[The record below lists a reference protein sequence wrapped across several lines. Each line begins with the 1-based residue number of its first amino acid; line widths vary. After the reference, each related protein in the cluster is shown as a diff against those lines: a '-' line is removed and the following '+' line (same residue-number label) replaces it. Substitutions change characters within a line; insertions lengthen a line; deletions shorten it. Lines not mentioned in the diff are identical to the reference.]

1 MNSNILCKLQ
11 PLLFKYHSFLNSAA
25 MSDSLCNAAS
35 NLFIEKI
42 SIAPPLLSDLTPVI
56 GSVSGSSKGFASGT
70 VNDMEL
76 PQTPTNSSASPTG
89 LLVETERLI
98 EGARSIYA
106 QLVNSVS
113 PEKAAFTNTIVLIAQ
128 IENKL
133 IAAKKL
139 FGFYNSI
146 STSSELHEAGR
157 KTSVLFGKFESE
169 TLTRDD
175 LFRLVDNVIRNQE
188 QGNLSSEDAFTRKTN
203 TSPF

>member
-1 MNSNILCKLQ
+1 
-11 PLLFKYHSFLNSAA
+11 

-56 GSVSGSSKGFASGT
+56 GSVFGLSKGFASGT

-76 PQTPTNSSASPTG
+76 PRTPANSSASPTG

-106 QLVNSVS
+106 QLVNSIS

-146 STSSELHEAGR
+146 PTSSELHEASR

-188 QGNLSSEDAFTRKTN
+188 QGNPPKMRLLAKQTPVLSEKRIEHSKCRAK
-203 TSPF
+203 SSIHPSASSSS